1 MHKHWLLDPVI
12 HADYE
17 SDVCFRFWTFHVWE
31 KNWITVEKWLKIAF
45 F

>member
-31 KNWITVEKWLKIAF
+31 KIELLWKND
-45 F
+45 